1 MKKNKLIRL
10 RKKFIIYNID
20 GYIIP
25 KNDKFFGEY
34 VDPSNE
40 RLKYLTGFSGSAGQ
54 ALVLKKKAFLFV
66 DGRYTLQ
73 AQKEIKKGFRIVEIH
88 KTKPLEILK
97 KNKKKLIIGFDP
109 KLYTQAILTNLF
121 VSKNIKLI
129 PIKTNLIDKI
139 WSNRPK
145 LKFNKFF
152 ILKTRY
158 VGQSYEYKINL
169 ICNILKKK
177 KIKNLLITAPENV
190 AWLLKIRG
198 KDCSYSPIP
207 NCNAIINYKKRVTLI
222 VENNKIDKNF
232 KFYFG
237 KNLKYLNPSNIIE
250 YLDSLN
256 SEENFLID
264 KTTCS
269 LFYKEKIAKKFK
281 YVEKIDPIF
290 FLKSKKNNIEINNTI
305 KSHIID
311 GVALTKFI
319 YWIKNNINKLKI
331 TELSA
336 QKKLEQFRKKNRNYI
351 SPSFNTISGSG
362 PNSAIPHYR
371 ANNKTNRKIKTKDI
385 YLCDSGGQY
394 HYGTTDVTRT
404 ICFFKQPQRIK
415 NIFTKVLKGH
425 IGVAIYRLKKNTT
438 GKQLDIVARS
448 ALKKFGLDY
457 AHGTGHGVGYFLNV
471 HEGPQ
476 AISKI
481 NNIQLKE
488 GMILSNEPGYYE
500 SNKFGIRIENL
511 VFIKK
516 YNNKLKF
523 QNLTLAPIEKDLI
536 NFKLLN
542 KKEKKYLSE
551 YSKKIYFIL
560 NPYLNKYEKNWL
572 KSTICS

>member
-20 GYIIP
+20 GYIIS

-34 VDPSNE
+34 VDPSSE

-73 AQKEIKKGFRIVEIH
+73 AQKEIKKGFKIVEIH

-121 VSKNIKLI
+121 ASENIKLI
-129 PIKTNLIDKI
+129 PIKSNLIDKI

-158 VGQSYEYKINL
+158 VGQSYKHKINL

-177 KIKNLLITAPENV
+177 KLKNLLITAPENV
-190 AWLLKIRG
+190 AWLLNIRG
-198 KDCSYSPIP
+198 KDSSYSPIP
-207 NCNAIINYKKRVTLI
+207 NCNAIINYKKTITLI

-232 KFYFG
+232 KSHFG
-237 KNLKYLNPSNIIE
+237 KNLKYLNPSNVIE

-290 FLKSKKNNIEINNTI
+290 FLKSKKNNVEINNTI

-404 ICFFKQPQRIK
+404 ICFSEQPRRIK

-425 IGVAIYRLKKNTT
+425 IGVATYKLKKNIT
-438 GKQLDIVARS
+438 GKRLDIVARS
-448 ALKKFGLDY
+448 ALKKSRLDY

-511 VFIKK
+511 IFIKK
-516 YNNKLKF
+516 HNNKLKF

-551 YSKKIYFIL
+551 YNKKIYFIL

-572 KSTICS
+572 KSSIY

>member
-25 KNDKFFGEY
+25 KNDEFFGEC

-73 AQKEIKKGFRIVEIH
+73 AQKEIKKGFKIVEIH

-121 VSKNIKLI
+121 VSKNVKLI

-158 VGQSYEYKINL
+158 VGQSYEHKINL

-177 KIKNLLITAPENV
+177 KLKNLLITAPENV
-190 AWLLKIRG
+190 AWLLNVRG
-198 KDCSYSPIP
+198 KDSSYSPIP
-207 NCNAIINYKKRVTLI
+207 NCNAIINYKKKVTLI
-222 VENNKIDKNF
+222 VKNSKINENF
-232 KFYFG
+232 KSHFG

-256 SEENFLID
+256 SKENFLID
-264 KTTCS
+264 KMTCS

-290 FLKSKKNNIEINNTI
+290 FLKSKKNDVEINNTI

-311 GVALTKFI
+311 GIALTKFI

-404 ICFFKQPQRIK
+404 ICFCKQPLRIK

-425 IGVAIYRLKKNTT
+425 IAVAIYRLKKNTT
-438 GKQLDIVARS
+438 GKRLDIVARS
-448 ALKKFGLDY
+448 ALKKSGLDY

-476 AISKI
+476 AISKF

-516 YNNKLKF
+516 YNSKLKF
-523 QNLTLAPIEKDLI
+523 QNLTLAPIEKDLV
-536 NFKLLN
+536 NFELLN
-542 KKEKKYLSE
+542 KREKKYLSE

-572 KSTICS
+572 KSSIY

>member
-20 GYIIP
+20 GYIIS
-25 KNDKFFGEY
+25 KNDEFFGEY

-54 ALVLKKKAFLFV
+54 ALILKKKAFLFV

-73 AQKEIKKGFRIVEIH
+73 AQKEIKKGFKIVEIH

-109 KLYTQAILTNLF
+109 KLYTQAILANLF
-121 VSKNIKLI
+121 VSKNVKLI

-145 LKFNKFF
+145 IKFNKFF

-158 VGQSYEYKINL
+158 VGQSYEHKINL

-177 KIKNLLITAPENV
+177 KLKNLLITAPENV
-190 AWLLKIRG
+190 AWLLNIRG
-198 KDCSYSPIP
+198 KDSSYSPIP
-207 NCNAIINYKKRVTLI
+207 NCNAIINYKKTVTLI

-232 KFYFG
+232 KSHFG

-264 KTTCS
+264 KITCS
-269 LFYKEKIAKKFK
+269 LFYKEKIEKKFK

-290 FLKSKKNNIEINNTI
+290 FLKSKKNNVEINNTI

-371 ANNKTNRKIKTKDI
+371 ANNKTNRKIKTNDI

-404 ICFFKQPQRIK
+404 ICFCKQPRRIK

-425 IGVAIYRLKKNTT
+425 IGVAVYKLKKNTT

-457 AHGTGHGVGYFLNV
+457 DHGTGHGVGYFLNV

-488 GMILSNEPGYYE
+488 GMIISNEPGYYE
-500 SNKFGIRIENL
+500 SNNFGIRIENL

-560 NPYLNKYEKNWL
+560 NPYLNKCEKNWL
-572 KSTICS
+572 KSSIY

>member
-1 MKKNKLIRL
+1 
-10 RKKFIIYNID
+10 
-20 GYIIP
+20 
-25 KNDKFFGEY
+25 
-34 VDPSNE
+34 
-40 RLKYLTGFSGSAGQ
+40 
-54 ALVLKKKAFLFV
+54 
-66 DGRYTLQ
+66 
-73 AQKEIKKGFRIVEIH
+73 
-88 KTKPLEILK
+88 
-97 KNKKKLIIGFDP
+97 
-109 KLYTQAILTNLF
+109 
-121 VSKNIKLI
+121 
-129 PIKTNLIDKI
+129 
-139 WSNRPK
+139 
-145 LKFNKFF
+145 
-152 ILKTRY
+152 
-158 VGQSYEYKINL
+158 
-169 ICNILKKK
+169 
-177 KIKNLLITAPENV
+177 LITAPENV
-190 AWLLKIRG
+190 AWLLNIRG
-198 KDCSYSPIP
+198 KDSSYSPIP
-207 NCNAIINYKKRVTLI
+207 NCNAIINYKKTVTLI
-222 VENNKIDKNF
+222 VENNKIGKNF
-232 KFYFG
+232 KFHFG

-250 YLDSLN
+250 YLDNLDSK
-256 SEENFLID
+256 ENFLID
-264 KTTCS
+264 KITCS
-269 LFYKEKIAKKFK
+269 LFYKAKIAKKFK

-290 FLKSKKNNIEINNTI
+290 FLKSKKNNVEINNTI

-362 PNSAIPHYR
+362 PNGAMPHYR
-371 ANNKTNRKIKTKDI
+371 VNSKTNRKIKINDI

-404 ICFFKQPQRIK
+404 ICFCKQPRRIK

-425 IGVAIYRLKKNTT
+425 IGVAIYKLKKNTT
-438 GKQLDIVARS
+438 GKQLDVVARS
-448 ALKKFGLDY
+448 ALKKSGLNY

-511 VFIKK
+511 IFIKK
-516 YNNKLKF
+516 YNNKLRF

-542 KKEKKYLSE
+542 QKEKKYLSE

-572 KSTICS
+572 RSSIY